1 MNGEEVKRV
10 IASAGRSITEVA
22 RALKTSQPNLS
33 KILSSSD
40 VKSGLIER
48 ISAALGITVPE
59 FYQRA
64 LSSGPTP
71 PAMSSSGDH
80 SPNVNGDGNT
90 IEAGSAAIEKMID
103 TINAQQATIDKQT
116 DIISNLIQ
124 AKNIK

>member
-1 MNGEEVKRV
+1 MEGKIAKKV
-10 IASAGRSITEVA
+10 IASTGKTATQVA
-22 RALKTSQPNLS
+22 KTLGMSQQNLS
-33 KILSSSD
+33 NSLSSAD

-48 ISAALGITVPE
+48 ISSALGISVAD
-59 FYQRA
+59 FYRRA
-64 LSSGPTP
+64 YADDAAVSLSSN
-71 PAMSSSGDH
+71 GDH

-124 AKNIK
+124 AKTIK